1 MARMIGSGL
10 IEAGTGSFDFVPIGQ
25 EGKMPIADFRAQ
37 FAVEVGIFR
46 TLATASAACAHA
58 HGCVSQRARPL
69 SRLAAPSGG
78 PTPCHSQ
85 MGLGSADASIR
96 VAIPRSRRCFVGI
109 TIRVYYDAVI
119 AVALMAVVA
128 IICGF
133 IAAVITGGSPPNFPV
148 AAVAFLLTGAV
159 LFLRLWRNSRPSA
172 FPPD

>member
-1 MARMIGSGL
+1 
-10 IEAGTGSFDFVPIGQ
+10 
-25 EGKMPIADFRAQ
+25 
-37 FAVEVGIFR
+37 
-46 TLATASAACAHA
+46 
-58 HGCVSQRARPL
+58 
-69 SRLAAPSGG
+69 
-78 PTPCHSQ
+78 